1 MNSKNIA
8 IIVVVAAIIVAVA
21 GFTWYI
27 TNQDDDDGYRHIDV
41 GDNFLYLTTVQDSTN
56 EEASS
61 MYYYSEY
68 VFMSEGDDL
77 TMITIFLN

>member
-27 TNQDDDDGYRHIDV
+27 TNQDDDDDGYRHIDV

-61 MYYYSEY
+61 MYYYSE
-68 VFMSEGDDL
+68 
-77 TMITIFLN
+77 